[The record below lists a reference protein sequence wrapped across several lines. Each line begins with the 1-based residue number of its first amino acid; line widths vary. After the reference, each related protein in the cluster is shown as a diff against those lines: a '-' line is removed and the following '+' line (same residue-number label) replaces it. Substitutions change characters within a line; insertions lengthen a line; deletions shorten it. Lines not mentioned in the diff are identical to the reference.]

1 MSHTQYDP
9 DMDNIATCVER
20 TGQDAGFEAGAGRAD
35 LTVRLDGY
43 ACTDDY
49 PAPLQ
54 TVAAGIRNSISPLQ
68 FMAGINTVSWQ
79 LGNRAFLRW
88 VGGLHAGGQDSDT
101 SEISAPILQDP
112 DLILTNPAPLQ
123 YMPKKHK
130 KKGEAVTEKTPAAL
144 PQTRPEAGTA
154 TIAEPETTLPEAE
167 PGATDVP
174 GKKKKKKKSRV
185 QVALNTLRD
194 DGVEAFHHYIEA
206 EIGETDL
213 LRALTERI
221 SRAEDL
227 VVKRAGAL
235 AVVEERMRVLDPKAA
250 QVPPQA
256 AASGRRQVVEKAVIA
271 PDATSLSLKERDIL
285 KCCLYGNAGKLRRLL
300 MHGEVNLNVGI
311 ADATPLILAASK
323 GHTAAVRELLSARGI
338 DINLAQNK
346 GGTALFMAAQHG
358 YVDIVNLLLEDG
370 RINVNLATLDECTPL
385 CIAAQHGKEQVVR
398 LLIRRPDIK
407 VDARQFDLA
416 TPLFCAAQDGFTGIV
431 ELLLRRGANVN
442 LTLDDGTSPLT
453 AAARKGNTDVCR
465 LLLREPDIQVNQP
478 SASGITA
485 LALACEAGYK
495 EIVKLLLRKGADANL
510 STETGISPLHV
521 ASLHGHTAVVG
532 LLLNAGADTD
542 ATVVVTD
549 ESTYTAHQIAWLVGN
564 REIAALLAARRRVRA
579 EQSARLERLSPCLRP
594 QGQALE
600 DKADPSTSPT
610 APTLSSPPDTI
621 GLSTRPGEAAAT
633 AISPVDPGSQATPEK
648 TPGPL
653 ETAKQALRQEVLGK
667 LKNDNLESLEGIRL
681 LLDVNTTADIDGLC
695 NLYNRLAHIERKKE
709 RARRR
714 QPVRGRGLAAGTE
727 AAPVGA
733 ASPRFALGDRQ
744 NLDADA
750 LEKEIRKHLD
760 EARHRFV
767 SQAVNDMEFGR
778 GKPTSGYPGLL
789 HASAGIP
796 GVRSCSVFYC
806 RDAAR
811 QLIRIVGIGY
821 HLDAETY
828 RLDYTDKAL
837 SGVGS
842 TLRLS

>member
-1 MSHTQYDP
+1 
-9 DMDNIATCVER
+9 MDNRAACIER
-20 TGQDAGFEAGAGRAD
+20 TRQDVGPDTGADPSDMIPRIAGPACP
-35 LTVRLDGY
+35 DGN
-43 ACTDDY
+43 
-49 PAPLQ
+49 PVSLQ
-54 TVAAGIRNSISPLQ
+54 TVVAGIRNGISPLQ
-68 FMAGINTVSWQ
+68 FMAGINAGNSL
-79 LGNRAFLRW
+79 LGNHAFLHW
-88 VGGLHAGGQDSDT
+88 IGGLHAGRQDRDT
-101 SEISAPILQDP
+101 SEITAPILQDP
-112 DLILTNPAPLQ
+112 DHVLTNPAALQ
-123 YMPKKHK
+123 YMPKKHR
-130 KKGEAVTEKTPAAL
+130 KKGAAIREETPAAL
-144 PQTRPEAGTA
+144 PQTRPEAGTTA
-154 TIAEPETTLPEAE
+154 VSEPETTSPEAE
-167 PGATDVP
+167 PGATDVT
-174 GKKKKKKKSRV
+174 GKKKKKKRSRV

-213 LRALTERI
+213 LHALTERI

-235 AVVEERMRVLDPKAA
+235 AVVEERIRVLDPEAG
-250 QVPPQA
+250 QVPAQA
-256 AASGRRQVVEKAVIA
+256 AASGRRQVIEKAVIA
-271 PDATSLSLKERDIL
+271 PAVTSLSLKERDIF

-300 MHGEVNLNVGI
+300 MHGEVNLNVAV

-338 DINLAQNK
+338 DINLAQDK
-346 GGTALFMAAQHG
+346 GGTALFMAAQLGH
-358 YVDIVNLLLEDG
+358 VDIVNLLLEDG

-416 TPLFCAAQDGFTGIV
+416 TPLFCAAQDSFTGIV
-431 ELLLRRGANVN
+431 ELLLRKGANVN
-442 LTLDDGTSPLT
+442 LPLDDGVTPLI
-453 AAARKGNTDVCR
+453 AAAKHGNTDVCR
-465 LLLREPDIQVNQP
+465 LLLREPDIKVNQP
-478 SASGITA
+478 SVSGVTA
-485 LALACEAGYK
+485 LAHACEGGYK

-510 STETGISPLHV
+510 STKSGISPLHI
-521 ASLHGHTAVVG
+521 ASLHGYTAVVEI
-532 LLLNAGADTD
+532 LLNAGADTD
-542 ATVVVTD
+542 ATVMATD
-549 ESTYTAHQIAWLVGN
+549 EDTYTPYQIARLVDN

-579 EQSARLERLSPCLRP
+579 EQPAGLERLSPCLRP

-600 DKADPSTSPT
+600 DKPDPSTSLT
-610 APTLSSPPDTI
+610 APTLSSPPDTS

-633 AISPVDPGSQATPEK
+633 AISPVDPGSQPTPEK

-667 LKNDNLESLEGIRL
+667 LRNDNIESLEGIRL
-681 LLDVNTTADIDGLC
+681 LEDVNTTADINGLC
-695 NLYNRLAHIERKKE
+695 SLYNRLAHIERQKE

-714 QPVRGRGLAAGTE
+714 WPVRGRGLAAGAG
-727 AAPVGA
+727 AAPAGA

-750 LEKEIRKHLD
+750 VEEEIRKHLD

-767 SQAVNDMEFGR
+767 SQALNDMEFGR
-778 GKPTSGYPGLL
+778 GKPTTGYPDLL

-796 GVRSCSVFYC
+796 GVGSCSVFYY
-806 RDAAR
+806 RDAAQ
-811 QLIRIVGIGY
+811 QLIRIVGIGH

-837 SGVGS
+837 GGVGS

>member
-1 MSHTQYDP
+1 MSHTQYLP

-35 LTVRLDGY
+35 LTARLDGY

-54 TVAAGIRNSISPLQ
+54 TVAAGIRNGISPLQ
-68 FMAGINTVSWQ
+68 FMAGINAVSWQ

-144 PQTRPEAGTA
+144 PQTPPEADTPTG
-154 TIAEPETTLPEAE
+154 PEAE

-213 LRALTERI
+213 LHTLTERI

-271 PDATSLSLKERDIL
+271 PAVTSLSLKERDIL

-346 GGTALFMAAQHG
+346 GGTALFMAAQLG

-431 ELLLRRGANVN
+431 ELLLRKGANVN
-442 LTLDDGTSPLT
+442 LPLDDGVTPLI
-453 AAARKGNTDVCR
+453 AAAKHGNTDVCR
-465 LLLREPDIQVNQP
+465 LLLREPDIKVNQ
-478 SASGITA
+478 SSVSGVTA
-485 LALACEAGYK
+485 LAHACEGGYK

-510 STETGISPLHV
+510 STKSGISPLHI
-521 ASLHGHTAVVG
+521 ASLHGYTAVVEI
-532 LLLNAGADTD
+532 LLNAGADTD
-542 ATVVVTD
+542 ATVMATD
-549 ESTYTAHQIAWLVGN
+549 EDTYTPYQIARLVDN

-579 EQSARLERLSPCLRP
+579 EQPAGLERLSPCLRP

-600 DKADPSTSPT
+600 DKPDSSTSLT
-610 APTLSSPPDTI
+610 APTLSSPPDTS

-633 AISPVDPGSQATPEK
+633 AISPVDPGSQPTPEK

-667 LKNDNLESLEGIRL
+667 LRNDNIESLEGIRL
-681 LLDVNTTADIDGLC
+681 LEDVNTTADINGLC
-695 NLYNRLAHIERKKE
+695 SLYNRLAHIERQKE

-714 QPVRGRGLAAGTE
+714 WPVRGRGLAAGAG
-727 AAPVGA
+727 AAPAGA

-750 LEKEIRKHLD
+750 VESEIRKYLD
-760 EARHRFV
+760 QSRHRFV

-778 GKPTSGYPGLL
+778 GKPASGYPGLL

-796 GVRSCSVFYC
+796 GVGSCSMFYY

-811 QLIRIVGIGY
+811 QLIRIVGIGH